1 MKVMRGPYIA
11 YAAFTLLGGTSSSVH
26 AAAALAPGQVLQVT
40 TGLGIVLAMIALVAW
55 FARRMQRLG
64 PAAKGHIRIIE
75 TLGIGTRERIVLI
88 EVDEVRLLI
97 GQCPGHIVNL
107 HAFASHE
114 KRGFNQELAVAMTPD
129 KACST

>member
-1 MKVMRGPYIA
+1 MTALRASSCIA
-11 YAAFTLLGGTSSSVH
+11 YGVLVALAGTSSGH
-26 AAAALAPGQVLQVT
+26 AASALAPGQVLQVT
-40 TGLGIVLAMIALVAW
+40 TGLGIVLAMIVLVAW

-75 TLGIGTRERIVLI
+75 TMGIGTRERIVLV

-107 HAFASHE
+107 HAFASSH
-114 KRGFNQELAVAMTPD
+114 KRGFDLDLASAMTPD
-129 KACST
+129 KGSQT